1 MDRREMQEEVLM
13 MIEFLKEE
21 DERVREIFLS
31 ADETRRF
38 AAEMG
43 EYGVVETISFAQERL
58 SKDREGYKL
67 ISAFVSRLA
76 NALTEAEQ
84 QIAEQK
90 ATIRHLQDSLQCYE

>member
-1 MDRREMQEEVLM
+1 
-13 MIEFLKEE
+13 MIEFLKEK
-21 DERVREIFLS
+21 DERVLEMFLR

-58 SKDREGYKL
+58 SEDRESYKL
-67 ISAFVSRLA
+67 ILEFVSRLA

-90 ATIRHLQDSLQCYE
+90 ATITHLQDSLQRYE